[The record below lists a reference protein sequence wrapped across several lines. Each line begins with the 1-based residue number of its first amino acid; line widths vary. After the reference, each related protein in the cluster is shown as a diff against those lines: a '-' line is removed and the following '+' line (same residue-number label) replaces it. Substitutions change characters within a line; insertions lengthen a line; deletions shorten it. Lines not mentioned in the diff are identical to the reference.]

1 MVVMKQSLIW
11 IVVAVMAG
19 MLAATIGLLAYM
31 MVNEASNSEPVSYT
45 LSALVTLAVWVW
57 CLRLLR
63 NGNRAG

>member
-1 MVVMKQSLIW
+1 MVMVKQGLVW

-19 MLAATIGLLAYM
+19 MLAATIGLLVYM
-31 MVNEASNSEPVSYT
+31 MVNEASNSEPVSYM

-63 NGNRAG
+63 NGSRIS